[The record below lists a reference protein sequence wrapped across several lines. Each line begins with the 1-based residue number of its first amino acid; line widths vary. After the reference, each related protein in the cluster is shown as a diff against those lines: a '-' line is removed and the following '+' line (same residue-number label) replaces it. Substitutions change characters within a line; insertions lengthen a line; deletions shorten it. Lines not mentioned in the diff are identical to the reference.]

1 MRDPQRLASI
11 GQDNTETC
19 RRPLM
24 RESRVI
30 RNRIK
35 HGRINE
41 LALGTVTAATVQGPS
56 SLLSWGDFKREITDC
71 VLPVR
76 GLYPLMFGNLPEFSI
91 EDNLI

>member
-19 RRPLM
+19 RRPLI

-35 HGRINE
+35 RGRINE
-41 LALGTVTAATVQGPS
+41 LALGTVTAAIVQVPS
-56 SLLSWGDFKREITDC
+56 SLLSWGDLKREITDC

-76 GLYPLMFGNLPEFSI
+76 GLCPLMFGNLQEFT
-91 EDNLI
+91 

>member
-19 RRPLM
+19 RRPLI

-35 HGRINE
+35 RGRINE
-41 LALGTVTAATVQGPS
+41 LALGTVTAAIVQVSS
-56 SLLSWGDFKREITDC
+56 SLLSWGDLKREITDC

-76 GLYPLMFGNLPEFSI
+76 RLCPLMFGNLQEFR
-91 EDNLI
+91 